1 MIMIDQMLLLLC
13 SYAWNSLK
21 TQLYFKIVAHI
32 SHRTLLDFYFFLNI
46 IHASLD
52 SQNLTGPI
60 HYPRQQQ
67 E

>member
-32 SHRTLLDFYFFLNI
+32 KMPAYFLIFFLNI

-52 SQNLTGPI
+52 SQKLTGPI